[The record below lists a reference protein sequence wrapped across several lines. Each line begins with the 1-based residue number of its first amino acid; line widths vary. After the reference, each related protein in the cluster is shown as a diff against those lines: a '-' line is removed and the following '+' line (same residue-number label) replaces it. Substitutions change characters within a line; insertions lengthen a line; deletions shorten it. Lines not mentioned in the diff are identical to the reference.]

1 MATEDVSEME
11 ALRARVEALTAQ
23 VENLENEAQAERVR
37 FLAVERGSSDADL
50 AGKPENEIIAKL
62 ENDNKEM
69 YHELQ
74 DIKAKRRELHLEVRA
89 LEKEL
94 ESERANAAEAAK
106 SHARALESATRSSDE
121 PCAACASLEKTLGAT
136 RAELDRA
143 RADAASAERDRSEAT
158 ARADAADRAPCPE
171 CQNRAAAPV
180 TPRVTTSG
188 RPTKQA
194 FRDAV
199 EVIDAHARGDAAAA
213 VEATA
218 EALASLRRDH
228 FASAE
233 VLLRRTLVKIRD
245 DARDLIAGRKSTGS
259 TGFGPTRELG
269 DTMRSSRSTVGGGAT
284 ARSRTRD
291 DSARGTPATT
301 PSTTRTPRRTPGP
314 SRVTPRASAGGKRE
328 TKGADGGAGD
338 GSEADGSEKGIF
350 ARGGD
355 LGMPDEKMRKW
366 IMEKQQKEAE
376 RAKMKRRVMQR
387 DVKWMEDLKK
397 RQADRNKAARK
408 AEEAA
413 EAERVRLKAL
423 EREANKPRPATAPKE
438 EEEPEEEIPPA
449 GAMPTVDSDAARLFD

>member
-1 MATEDVSEME
+1 MVTADVSETE

-23 VENLENEAQAERVR
+23 VESLENDAQTERVR
-37 FLAVERGSSDADL
+37 FLAVERGSGADL
-50 AGKPENEIIAKL
+50 AGKPESEIVAKL
-62 ENDNKEM
+62 ENDNREM

-74 DIKAKRRELHLEVRA
+74 DTKAKDHALHLKVRA

-94 ESERANAAEAAK
+94 ASERAKAAEAAK
-106 SHARALESATRSSDE
+106 SHAGALES
-121 PCAACASLEKTLGAT
+121 
-136 RAELDRA
+136 
-143 RADAASAERDRSEAT
+143 
-158 ARADAADRAPCPE
+158 
-171 CQNRAAAPV
+171 V
-180 TPRVTTSG
+180 TPRVTSSG

-218 EALASLRRDH
+218 DALASLRRDD

-233 VLLRRTLVKIRD
+233 VLLRRTIVKIRD

-259 TGFGPTRELG
+259 TGVGPTRELH
-269 DTMRSSRSTVGGGAT
+269 DTMRCSRSTVGGET
-284 ARSRTRD
+284 ARSRARD
-291 DSARGTPATT
+291 DSARGTPAKT

-314 SRVTPRASAGGKRE
+314 SRVTPMASAGAKRA
-328 TKGADGGAGD
+328 TKGAGD
-338 GSEADGSEKGIF
+338 EAGSEADGSEKGIF
-350 ARGGD
+350 ARRGD
-355 LGMPDEKMRKW
+355 LGMPDEKMSKS
-366 IMEKQQKEAE
+366 IMEKHQKESE

-387 DVKWMEDLKK
+387 DVKWMEELKK

-413 EAERVRLKAL
+413 EAERIRLKAL

-438 EEEPEEEIPPA
+438 EEEPEEEILSA

>member
-1 MATEDVSEME
+1 MVTADVSETE

-23 VENLENEAQAERVR
+23 VESLENDAQTERVR
-37 FLAVERGSSDADL
+37 FLAVERGSGADL
-50 AGKPENEIIAKL
+50 AGKPESEIVAKL
-62 ENDNKEM
+62 ENDNREM

-74 DIKAKRRELHLEVRA
+74 TTKAKDHALHLKVRA
-89 LEKEL
+89 LEEEL
-94 ESERANAAEAAK
+94 ASERAKAAEAAK
-106 SHARALESATRSSDE
+106 SHAGALES
-121 PCAACASLEKTLGAT
+121 
-136 RAELDRA
+136 
-143 RADAASAERDRSEAT
+143 
-158 ARADAADRAPCPE
+158 
-171 CQNRAAAPV
+171 V
-180 TPRVTTSG
+180 TPRVTSSG

-218 EALASLRRDH
+218 DALASLRRDD

-233 VLLRRTLVKIRD
+233 VLLRRTIVKIRD

-259 TGFGPTRELG
+259 TGVGPTRELH
-269 DTMRSSRSTVGGGAT
+269 DTMRCSRSTVGGET
-284 ARSRTRD
+284 ARSRARD
-291 DSARGTPATT
+291 DSARGTPAKT

-314 SRVTPRASAGGKRE
+314 SRVTPMASAGAKRA
-328 TKGADGGAGD
+328 TNGAGD
-338 GSEADGSEKGIF
+338 EAGSEADGSEKGIF
-350 ARGGD
+350 ARRGD

-366 IMEKQQKEAE
+366 IMEKQQKESE

-387 DVKWMEDLKK
+387 DVKWMEELKK

-413 EAERVRLKAL
+413 EAERIRLKAL

-438 EEEPEEEIPPA
+438 EEEPEEEILSA
-449 GAMPTVDSDAARLFD
+449 GAMPTVDSDAARLFN

>member
-1 MATEDVSEME
+1 MRPPTPTCPNWRFCTCAPHVAFFIRFCRQIHPYLRARRRILTRARTFFEARPSSFDMVTADVSETE

-23 VENLENEAQAERVR
+23 VESLENDAQTERMR
-37 FLAVERGSSDADL
+37 FLAVERGSGGADL
-50 AGKPENEIIAKL
+50 AGKPESEIVAKL
-62 ENDNKEM
+62 ENDNREM

-74 DIKAKRRELHLEVRA
+74 DTKAKDHALHLKVRA

-94 ESERANAAEAAK
+94 ASERAKAAEAAK
-106 SHARALESATRSSDE
+106 SHAGALES
-121 PCAACASLEKTLGAT
+121 
-136 RAELDRA
+136 
-143 RADAASAERDRSEAT
+143 
-158 ARADAADRAPCPE
+158 
-171 CQNRAAAPV
+171 V
-180 TPRVTTSG
+180 TPRVTSSG

-218 EALASLRRDH
+218 DALASLRRDD

-233 VLLRRTLVKIRD
+233 VLLRRTIVKIRD

-259 TGFGPTRELG
+259 TGVGPTRELH
-269 DTMRSSRSTVGGGAT
+269 DTMRFSRSTVGGGAT
-284 ARSRTRD
+284 ARSRARD

-314 SRVTPRASAGGKRE
+314 SRVTPMASAGAKRA
-328 TKGADGGAGD
+328 TNGAGD
-338 GSEADGSEKGIF
+338 EAGSEADGSEKGIF
-350 ARGGD
+350 ARRGD
-355 LGMPDEKMRKW
+355 LGMRMRRCASGSW
-366 IMEKQQKEAE
+366 
-376 RAKMKRRVMQR
+376 RNSRRSRSAKMKRRVMQR
-387 DVKWMEDLKK
+387 DVKWMEELKK

-413 EAERVRLKAL
+413 EAERIRLKAL

-438 EEEPEEEIPPA
+438 EEEPEEEILSA

>member
-1 MATEDVSEME
+1 MVTADVSETE

-23 VENLENEAQAERVR
+23 VESLENDAQTERVR
-37 FLAVERGSSDADL
+37 FLAVERGSGGADL
-50 AGKPENEIIAKL
+50 AGKPESEIVAKL
-62 ENDNKEM
+62 ENDNREM

-74 DIKAKRRELHLEVRA
+74 DTKAKDHALHLKVRA

-94 ESERANAAEAAK
+94 ASERAKAAEAAK
-106 SHARALESATRSSDE
+106 SHAGTLES
-121 PCAACASLEKTLGAT
+121 
-136 RAELDRA
+136 
-143 RADAASAERDRSEAT
+143 
-158 ARADAADRAPCPE
+158 
-171 CQNRAAAPV
+171 V
-180 TPRVTTSG
+180 TPRVTSSG

-218 EALASLRRDH
+218 DALASLRRDD

-233 VLLRRTLVKIRD
+233 VLLRRTIVKIHD

-259 TGFGPTRELG
+259 TGVGPTRELH
-269 DTMRSSRSTVGGGAT
+269 DTMRFSRSTVGGGAT
-284 ARSRTRD
+284 ARSRARD

-314 SRVTPRASAGGKRE
+314 SRVTPMASAGAKRA
-328 TKGADGGAGD
+328 TKGAGD
-338 GSEADGSEKGIF
+338 EAGSEADGSEKGIF
-350 ARGGD
+350 ARRGD

-366 IMEKQQKEAE
+366 IMEKQQKESE

-387 DVKWMEDLKK
+387 DVKWMEELKK

-413 EAERVRLKAL
+413 EAERIRLKAL

-438 EEEPEEEIPPA
+438 EEEPEEEILSV
-449 GAMPTVDSDAARLFD
+449 GAMPTVDSDAARLFN

>member
-23 VENLENEAQAERVR
+23 VENLENEAQAERMR

-50 AGKPENEIIAKL
+50 AGKPESEIIARL

-74 DIKAKRRELHLEVRA
+74 DTKAKRRELYLEVRA

-94 ESERANAAEAAK
+94 ESERANAADAAT
-106 SHARALESATRSSDE
+106 SHARALESTTKSSDE
-121 PCAACASLEKTLGAT
+121 PCAACAALEKTLSAT
-136 RAELDRA
+136 RADLDRA
-143 RADAASAERDRSEAT
+143 RADAASAEKDRSEAT
-158 ARADAADRAPCPE
+158 ARADAAERAPCPE
-171 CQNRAAAPV
+171 CQKREAAPV
-180 TPRVTTSG
+180 TPRVTSSG

-259 TGFGPTRELG
+259 TGVGPTRELH
-269 DTMRSSRSTVGGGAT
+269 DTMRFSRSTVGGGAT
-284 ARSRTRD
+284 ARSRARD

-314 SRVTPRASAGGKRE
+314 SRVTPMASAGAKRA
-328 TKGADGGAGD
+328 TKGAGD
-338 GSEADGSEKGIF
+338 EAGSEADGSEKGIF
-350 ARGGD
+350 ARRGD

-366 IMEKQQKEAE
+366 IMEKQQKESE

-387 DVKWMEDLKK
+387 DVKWMEELKK

-438 EEEPEEEIPPA
+438 EEEPEEEILSA
-449 GAMPTVDSDAARLFD
+449 GAMPTVDSDAARLFN